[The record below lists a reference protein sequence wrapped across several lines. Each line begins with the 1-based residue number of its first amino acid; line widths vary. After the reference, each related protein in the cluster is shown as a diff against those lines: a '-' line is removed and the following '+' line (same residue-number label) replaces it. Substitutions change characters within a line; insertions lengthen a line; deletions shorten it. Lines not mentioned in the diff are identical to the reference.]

1 MYFQLW
7 SKDKTFKSLVVWCIL
22 NLAKVWKRTSSNYYN
37 HCNVIKLY
45 CMSYVR
51 GLVDCWIK
59 VGCVLLMVIS
69 SEIRMAHAWGSTET
83 TTIGKT
89 HPTLPCKP
97 ITPNGLNGTFLP
109 IDVFTIGLLS
119 VIRIKT
125 TALNNSVTCIS
136 GIPSV
141 KSFLLSYICLWS
153 NLNDSILTFL
163 WILTIQLAFM
173 GIKVIHS

>member
-1 MYFQLW
+1 MYEGWL
-7 SKDKTFKSLVVWCIL
+7 TV
-22 NLAKVWKRTSSNYYN
+22 
-37 HCNVIKLY
+37 
-45 CMSYVR
+45 
-51 GLVDCWIK
+51 
-59 VGCVLLMVIS
+59 
-69 SEIRMAHAWGSTET
+69 E
-83 TTIGKT
+83 
-89 HPTLPCKP
+89 LPCK
-97 ITPNGLNGTFLP
+97 PNGLNGTFLP

-153 NLNDSILTFL
+153 NLNDAILTFL